1 MEPSVIFGTLK
12 LARSIAEF
20 SGLIETI
27 GTKIDRLA
35 NAEFESGFRALEQAS
50 ISISEK
56 DSLLREARYRF
67 NKAISLEKEE
77 RLFLCHVGLAICHKE
92 LSDQANFKI
101 SLLQACE
108 VQIYSA
114 IEGVASSLLDQVR
127 VNNPTSVL
135 DYMEMM
141 MSFKGRTVCLTAGL
155 LYSFESEN
163 IKSRRSGLEGE
174 QKKIKV
180 YLSNIDT

>member
-1 MEPSVIFGTLK
+1 MNPSIIFNSLK

-35 NAEFESGFRALEQAS
+35 NAEFEAGFRALEQAS
-50 ISISEK
+50 VSSSEK

-67 NKAISLEKEE
+67 NKAISFEKEE

-92 LSDQANFKI
+92 LADQSNFKI
-101 SLLQACE
+101 SLLRACE
-108 VQIYSA
+108 IQIHSV
-114 IEGVASSLLDQVR
+114 IEGISNGV
-127 VNNPTSVL
+127 TSKV
-135 DYMEMM
+135 
-141 MSFKGRTVCLTAGL
+141 MSNKTALIGAMGL
-155 LYSFESEN
+155 MLYPIIGAGILH
-163 IKSRRSGLEGE
+163 IKSELEKTKLRRSRLESE

-180 YLSNIDT
+180 YLSNICT

>member
-35 NAEFESGFRALEQAS
+35 NAEFEAGFRALEQAS
-50 ISISEK
+50 ISSSEK
-56 DSLLREARYRF
+56 DSLLREARNRF

-92 LSDQANFKI
+92 LEDHSNFKL

-114 IEGVASSLLDQVR
+114 IEGVANSL
-127 VNNPTSVL
+127 TSKVMSNKIASIVAIGLIFYPPIGAGVL
-135 DYMEMM
+135 Y
-141 MSFKGRTVCLTAGL
+141 TT
-155 LYSFESEN
+155 SELEK
-163 IKSRRSGLEGE
+163 IKLRRSGLESE

-180 YLSNIDT
+180 YLSNISI

>member
-1 MEPSVIFGTLK
+1 MEPSVICGSLK

-20 SGLIETI
+20 AGLIETI

-35 NAEFESGFRALEQAS
+35 KAEFEAGFRALEQAA
-50 ISISEK
+50 ISSSEK

-92 LSDQANFKI
+92 LCDSSNFKL

-114 IEGVASSLLDQVR
+114 IQKVFNITNSETMKKVMTNEIASIV
-127 VNNPTSVL
+127 T
-135 DYMEMM
+135 
-141 MSFKGRTVCLTAGL
+141 TGL
-155 LYSFESEN
+155 LAYPIGLATLYSIYKSDEM
-163 IKSRRSGLEGE
+163 KSRRASLENE
-174 QKKIKV
+174 QKKIRE
-180 YLSNIDT
+180 YLSKIET

>member
-1 MEPSVIFGTLK
+1 MEPSVIFGSLK

-35 NAEFESGFRALEQAS
+35 NAEFEAGFRALEQGA
-50 ISISEK
+50 ISSSEK
-56 DSLLREARYRF
+56 ESLLREARYRF

-92 LSDQANFKI
+92 LGDQANFKI

-108 VQIYSA
+108 VRIVSLDLDPIEIGIGIGRIYFG
-114 IEGVASSLLDQVR
+114 I
-127 VNNPTSVL
+127 
-135 DYMEMM
+135 
-141 MSFKGRTVCLTAGL
+141 LTAGL
-155 LYSFESEN
+155 FTQENDLRN
-163 IKSRRSGLEGE
+163 IKDDILKKTKNRMSKFNHE
-174 QKKIKV
+174 QKKIKE